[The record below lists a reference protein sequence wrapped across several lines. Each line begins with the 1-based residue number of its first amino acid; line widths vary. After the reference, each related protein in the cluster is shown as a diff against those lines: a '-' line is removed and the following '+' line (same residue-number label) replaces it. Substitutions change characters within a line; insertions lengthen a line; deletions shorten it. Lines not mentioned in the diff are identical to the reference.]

1 MPTKIFF
8 QQVIIKDSQSCEA
21 LVNALE
27 DAVDKKSS
35 QITVPKPTWAKAEDI
50 EKMSFARR

>member
-1 MPTKIFF
+1 MPTKSFF

-21 LVNALE
+21 LLNALE

-35 QITVPKPTWAKAEDI
+35 QIAVPKLTWAKAEDI